1 MHTPINKDEFIVYY
15 DKVIKLGTA
24 ISKSTQLSFATD
36 DHNNN
41 VLVKFSLA
49 KYFRKFINDDALYS
63 NSPIGPFHIF
73 VYWVMLVLV
82 QLALVMLHYLH
93 SALLIISGFILM
105 LNCN

>member
-49 KYFRKFINDDALYS
+49 KYFKKFTYDDALNS
-63 NSPIGPFHIF
+63 NSLIGAFLYLCI
-73 VYWVMLVLV
+73 LGSISSGSTGTSNATL
-82 QLALVMLHYLH
+82 LAQC
-93 SALLIISGFILM
+93 FID
-105 LNCN
+105 NQWTYTDA